1 VAMFGIFDGVLY
13 PISSRVKKI
22 IKNKLDVTLLI

>member
-22 IKNKLDVTLLI
+22 KNKKLDVT